1 MDYYEILEV
10 DRSASQEEVKKSY
23 RRLARELHPDR
34 NSEDPE
40 AAEKFKQVATAYEV
54 LGDTDRRA
62 HYDRFGTADP
72 AMGAGFNMGDIS
84 DLLGNMFGG
93 DIFVNAER
101 QAGPPRGEN
110 LEVYL
115 ELTFEEAVFGT
126 QRDITVGT
134 MMPCDDCQASGAA
147 GGSLPVSCATCQG
160 TGQVKE
166 VRQSFMGQMVT
177 VAACYDCKG
186 LGETIDNPCAPCH
199 GNGRVHADN
208 TYTVRIQPG
217 MESGQTLQLSGRG
230 SAGQRGGPA
239 GDLFIH
245 LQVQP
250 HESFQRRGHDLVAAL
265 EIPMTW
271 AALGTELKYQTLDGE
286 ETLPIE
292 AGSQSGDVLR
302 LRNKGVP
309 KRKGR
314 GDLLIELRVKVPDN
328 LTEEQQDLLRQL
340 AELRGEPVAELRAES
355 SLFKKL
361 RSK

>member
-1 MDYYEILEV
+1 MDYYDILEV
-10 DRSASQEEVKKSY
+10 DRSASQEEVKKAY

-34 NSEDPE
+34 NSQDPQ

-54 LGDTDRRA
+54 LGDPERRSR
-62 HYDRFGTADP
+62 YDRFGTADP
-72 AMGAGFNMGDIS
+72 GTGSAFDMGDIS

-93 DIFVNAER
+93 DVFINAER

-110 LEVYL
+110 LEVFL

-126 QRDITVGT
+126 QREITVGT
-134 MMPCDDCQASGAA
+134 MVPCDQCQASGAA
-147 GGSLPVSCATCQG
+147 GGSLPVGCATCQG

-177 VAACYDCKG
+177 VAPCYDCKG
-186 LGETIDNPCAPCH
+186 SGEIIDNPCDGCH
-199 GNGRVHADN
+199 GNGRVHTDN

-230 SAGQRGGPA
+230 SVGPRGGPS
-239 GDLFIH
+239 GDLYIH

-250 HESFQRRGHDLVAAL
+250 HESFERHGHDLVAAL
-265 EIPMTW
+265 ELPMTL
-271 AALGTELKYQTLDGE
+271 AALGTEIKYQTLDGE
-286 ETLPIE
+286 ETLQIE
-292 AGSQSGDVLR
+292 PGSQTGDVLR

-309 KRKGR
+309 RRKGR
-314 GDLLIELRVKVPDN
+314 GDLLIELHVKVPDN
-328 LTEEQQDLLRQL
+328 LSAEQQDLLRQL
-340 AELRGEPVAELRAES
+340 AELRGEPLAEVQPES
-355 SLFKKL
+355 SLFRKL